1 MTMRMLLPK
10 SARVHAA
17 AQAQRSVQR
26 RGLHALPSAEVRA
39 RFLQF
44 FEARDHQI
52 VPSASLIPPGT
63 DTSLLF
69 TNAGMVPFKQCFLG
83 TEQRPYVRA
92 TSAQQCVRAGGKH
105 NDLDQVGLTRRH
117 HTLFEMLG
125 NFSFGDYFKEDAIAF
140 SWHFLTKEL
149 GLPKER
155 LHVTVL
161 NNDDE
166 ARQLWKK
173 VAQLSDSKI
182 VSLGEEDNFWTMG
195 DSGPCG
201 PCSEIFWD
209 LGDHIADPDERYVHS
224 SDWSEERL
232 PSLADA

>member
-1 MTMRMLLPK
+1 M
-10 SARVHAA
+10 
-17 AQAQRSVQR
+17 
-26 RGLHALPSAEVRA
+26 HALPSADVRA

-44 FEARDHQI
+44 FEANGHQV
-52 VPSASLIPPGT
+52 VPSGSLVPPGS

-92 TSAQQCVRAGGKH
+92 TSAQRCVRAGGKH

-140 SWHFLTKEL
+140 SWQFLTKEL
-149 GLPKER
+149 RLPKDR

-161 NNDDE
+161 NSDDE

-182 VSLGEEDNFWTMG
+182 ISHDEEENFWAMG

-209 LGDHIADPDERYVHS
+209 LGDHIADPDERYVIVR
-224 SDWSEERL
+224 WLVAFLYGEL
-232 PSLADA
+232 IFAV

>member
-1 MTMRMLLPK
+1 MLLSTAPTAAARR
-10 SARVHAA
+10 ARVLSSAA
-17 AQAQRSVQR
+17 VQKHTR
-26 RGLHALPSAEVRA
+26 RALHALPAADVRA

-44 FEARDHQI
+44 FEANGHTV
-52 VPSASLIPPGT
+52 VPSAPLVPPGG

-83 TEQRPYVRA
+83 AEQRPYVRA
-92 TSAQQCVRAGGKH
+92 TSAQRCVRAGGKH
-105 NDLDQVGLTRRH
+105 NDLEQVGLTRRH

-140 SWHFLTKEL
+140 SWRFLTHEL
-149 GLPKER
+149 GLPKDR

-161 NNDDE
+161 ANDDE

-182 VSLGEEDNFWTMG
+182 ISHDEGENFWAMG

-209 LGDHIADPDERYVHS
+209 LGDHIEDPDERY
-224 SDWSEERL
+224 ERL
-232 PSLADA
+232 AWWWWL